1 MARPLKKEL
10 LLWTRTLHIYL
21 TMFGLVLLFFFSL
34 TGFALNHD
42 RWFSLDEPRMR
53 DRTAALPGE
62 LAKGGDRLALVEYL
76 RKNEG
81 ARGEVTSVDEDEN
94 ERRVQFSSPGRKVEF
109 TVERESGETAVH
121 EETRNALAFLT
132 DLHTGKNAGGVWR
145 RVIDGTAIFLFL
157 ASLSGAILWISL
169 PKRRKLGVAALVAG
183 TVLTASLV
191 VWLLV

>member
-42 RWFSLDEPRMR
+42 RWFSLDEPKMR
-53 DRTAALPGE
+53 DRSAALPAD
-62 LAKGGDRLALVEYL
+62 LARSGDRLALVEYL
-76 RKNEG
+76 RKNEA
-81 ARGEVTSVDEDEN
+81 ARGEVTSVDEDDN

-109 TVERESGETAVH
+109 TVERDSGQTAVH

-132 DLHTGKNAGGVWR
+132 DLHTGKTAGDLWR
-145 RVIDGTAIFLFL
+145 RFIDATAIFLFL

-169 PKRRKLGVAALVAG
+169 PKRRKLGVAALVGG
-183 TVLTASLV
+183 TVLTASLI
-191 VWLLV
+191 VWLMV